1 MLRTARPRTQSWI
14 KSFCVQ
20 LYSISVNSNS
30 PVYKREIGERLA
42 RWALNKTYGHAL
54 TPSGPLF
61 RSVEFRDNATY
72 ITFDYAD
79 GLHTSDGQ
87 PIRTFE
93 IAEHDGLFF
102 PAQAEII
109 DGKVIIRSEKV
120 TNPKLVRYGWQPFTR
135 ANLVNSDELPAS
147 TFRTKKQ

>member
-1 MLRTARPRTQSWI
+1 MVAGFYGLAE
-14 KSFCVQ
+14 FHLVGAH
-20 LYSISVNSNS
+20 
-30 PVYKREIGERLA
+30 EIGELVLA
-42 RWALNKTYGHAL
+42 ADVAEHH
-54 TPSGPLF
+54 
-61 RSVEFRDNATY
+61 
-72 ITFDYAD
+72 YAG
-79 GLHTSDGQ
+79 GLRTSDGQ

-109 DGKVIIRSEKV
+109 DGKVKIRSEKI
-120 TNPKLVRYGWQPFTR
+120 TNPKQVRYGWQPFTR